1 MQFSAETG
9 LPQAPYFLDED
20 TNMTEATKIEKTNTL
35 AKDLFLANLGLA
47 GKVFEQSQDLLKQT
61 EAKFK
66 ETEGKVKDTYSKR
79 NELFDSLI
87 ARGEK
92 VQSST
97 ISKFEESKIELTGKF
112 GNSKTQVV
120 TKFNDTKA
128 QAIAKFEELKS
139 ESNAAVEGQM
149 KTLRE
154 GFEKVKS
161 KVSGTTDE
169 AAEVVVEASTS

>member
-1 MQFSAETG
+1 
-9 LPQAPYFLDED
+9 
-20 TNMTEATKIEKTNTL
+20 MTEATKIEKTNPL

-47 GKVFEQSQDLLKQT
+47 GKVFEQSQDLFKQ
-61 EAKFK
+61 
-66 ETEGKVKDTYSKR
+66 TEGKVKDAYSKR
-79 NELFDSLI
+79 TELFENLI

-97 ISKFEESKIELTGKF
+97 ISKFEESKTELTGKIES
-112 GNSKTQVV
+112 SKTQVV
-120 TKFNDTKA
+120 TKFNGTKA

-154 GFEKVKS
+154 GFEKVKG
-161 KVSGTTDE
+161 KVSGSTDE
-169 AAEVVVEASTS
+169 AAEVVVEASAS